1 VNTEAHANGR
11 EPVLELR
18 ALSKSFGGLRAVRDV
33 TLKIMPGD
41 RKAIIGPNGAGKTT
55 LFNLI
60 TGIFPATS
68 GQVVLFGQDVTRWP
82 SHRRTALGMAR
93 TFQITSLFPKLTVL
107 DNVLLAIQGLRRSK
121 FVMWRFLSSYRDFY
135 DRAHGLLERARFL
148 DRKDT
153 EVRYL
158 SHGEQRQLE
167 IILGLA
173 SDPKILLLDE
183 PAAGLSSGES
193 SEMIRFLAHLDRNLA
208 ILLIEHDM
216 DVVFDVAEHISV
228 LHFGEILEAGAALL
242 GRNGVGKTTLV
253 NSIVGFNR
261 PRRGKVLFKGTDITE
276 VSSFETVRSG
286 MGLVPQGRRVFPTLS
301 VEENLMVAERS
312 VDRRGWNMERVYAL
326 FPRLRERRSQR
337 ARTLSGGEQQMLAIG
352 RGLMTNP
359 DCLIMDEPSEGLA
372 PIIIQGLWQAIA
384 RLKEEGHSILLVEQN
399 ASLALQLVDYVH
411 VMSKGQVVYS
421 ARPEEL
427 RANDEIKSRYLGI

>member
-1 VNTEAHANGR
+1 MNTQAHANGR

-41 RKAIIGPNGAGKTT
+41 RQAIIGPNGAGKTT

-68 GQVVLFGQDVTRWP
+68 GQVVLFGQDVTKWP

-121 FVMWRFLSSYRDFY
+121 FVMWRFLSSYRDIY
-135 DRAHGLLERARFL
+135 DKAYGLLERARFL

-216 DVVFDVAEHISV
+216 DVVFDVAERISV
-228 LHFGEILEAGAALL
+228 LHFGEVLETGA
-242 GRNGVGKTTLV
+242 
-253 NSIVGFNR
+253 
-261 PRRGKVLFKGTDITE
+261 TE
-276 VSSFETVRSG
+276 
-286 MGLVPQGRRVFPTLS
+286 QI
-301 VEENLMVAERS
+301 
-312 VDRRGWNMERVYAL
+312 
-326 FPRLRERRSQR
+326 RRS
-337 ARTLSGGEQQMLAIG
+337 EKVQQI
-352 RGLMTNP
+352 
-359 DCLIMDEPSEGLA
+359 
-372 PIIIQGLWQAIA
+372 
-384 RLKEEGHSILLVEQN
+384 
-399 ASLALQLVDYVH
+399 
-411 VMSKGQVVYS
+411 
-421 ARPEEL
+421 
-427 RANDEIKSRYLGI
+427 YLGTA

>member
-1 VNTEAHANGR
+1 MNTQAHANGR

-228 LHFGEILEAGAALL
+228 LHFGEVLEAGAAEQ
-242 GRNGVGKTTLV
+242 
-253 NSIVGFNR
+253 I
-261 PRRGKVLFKGTDITE
+261 
-276 VSSFETVRSG
+276 
-286 MGLVPQGRRVFPTLS
+286 
-301 VEENLMVAERS
+301 
-312 VDRRGWNMERVYAL
+312 
-326 FPRLRERRSQR
+326 RRS
-337 ARTLSGGEQQMLAIG
+337 EKVQQ
-352 RGLMTNP
+352 
-359 DCLIMDEPSEGLA
+359 
-372 PIIIQGLWQAIA
+372 
-384 RLKEEGHSILLVEQN
+384 V
-399 ASLALQLVDYVH
+399 
-411 VMSKGQVVYS
+411 
-421 ARPEEL
+421 
-427 RANDEIKSRYLGI
+427 YLGTA

>member
-1 VNTEAHANGR
+1 MNTDAHANGG

-68 GQVVLFGQDVTRWP
+68 GQVVLFGQDVTKWP

-135 DRAHGLLERARFL
+135 DRAYGLLERARFL

-193 SEMIRFLAHLDRNLA
+193 SEMIRFLAQLDRNLA

-228 LHFGEILEAGAALL
+228 LHFGEVLEAGAAEQ
-242 GRNGVGKTTLV
+242 
-253 NSIVGFNR
+253 I
-261 PRRGKVLFKGTDITE
+261 
-276 VSSFETVRSG
+276 
-286 MGLVPQGRRVFPTLS
+286 
-301 VEENLMVAERS
+301 
-312 VDRRGWNMERVYAL
+312 
-326 FPRLRERRSQR
+326 RRS
-337 ARTLSGGEQQMLAIG
+337 EKVQQI
-352 RGLMTNP
+352 
-359 DCLIMDEPSEGLA
+359 
-372 PIIIQGLWQAIA
+372 
-384 RLKEEGHSILLVEQN
+384 
-399 ASLALQLVDYVH
+399 
-411 VMSKGQVVYS
+411 
-421 ARPEEL
+421 
-427 RANDEIKSRYLGI
+427 YLGTA